1 MKTQKHLMFGQAKA
15 VIVILLIAIGL
26 YWSGG
31 VLPVRADQDKV
42 NKQLYMKKA
51 TYVGMDTCAQCHDK
65 EYKEYKL
72 STHARIFVK
81 NDTTGAE
88 GCEICHG
95 PGSIHVDNGG
105 GIGVG
110 IINPK
115 KDPEICFTCHTD
127 KKMQFRLPYHHPV
140 LEGKMSCTDCHDAHG
155 IDVAPWTATSENGV
169 NEVCFKCHTDKRGP
183 FIWAHDALKEG
194 CTTCHQVHGSVNDK
208 MLIARDYNLCLRCHA
223 TVSFPFMG
231 DSNHV
236 GQWQSATCWS
246 QNCHQAVHGSNFSQH
261 LRY

>member
-1 MKTQKHLMFGQAKA
+1 MKTQGHHMIGPKK
-15 VIVILLIAIGL
+15 ITVILLAMVFGFFWAL
-26 YWSGG
+26 G
-31 VLPVRADQDKV
+31 VSVSQADQNKV
-42 NKQLYMKKA
+42 NGQLYLKKA

-72 STHARIFVK
+72 SPHYRIFVK
-81 NDTTGAE
+81 KDTAGAE
-88 GCEICHG
+88 GCETCHG

-155 IDVAPWTATSENGV
+155 IDVSPWTATSENGV

-183 FIWAHDALKEG
+183 YIWKHDALKDG
-194 CTTCHQVHGSVNDK
+194 CTVCHQVHGSVNDK
-208 MLIARDYNLCLRCHA
+208 MLIANDYNLCLRCHA
-223 TVSFPFMG
+223 VVTSPTFYG
-231 DSNHV
+231 HSSSRWAE
-236 GQWQSATCWS
+236 GTCWTAG
-246 QNCHQAVHGSNFSQH
+246 CHPTIHGSNFSDH
-261 LRY
+261 FKF